1 MVVRSQGRAA
11 AALNS
16 GSSQIKDYLGFLERA
31 WSKLGGTASKVWNIM
46 LGAGSATTVA
56 DKIGGLRDDI
66 AAMEKQLADG
76 KGFGNTAG
84 GAASGRGNA
93 GLTQQDIKLLQE
105 RIALQQEFSTL
116 EKTTQA
122 EKNAAKQKAEE

>member
-1 MVVRSQGRAA
+1 MT
-11 AALNS
+11 LLLWK
-16 GSSQIKDYLGFLERA
+16 SSSPMA
-31 WSKLGGTASKVWNIM
+31 KV
-46 LGAGSATTVA
+46 
-56 DKIGGLRDDI
+56 
-66 AAMEKQLADG
+66 
-76 KGFGNTAG
+76 FGNTAG